1 MFDNAVYAEES
12 ILVENHSLI
21 DGGSAGVATHPD
33 GSGTTV
39 LHQAD
44 IEGQIRSEEMDLP
57 MISPPEYPP
66 FNNPRAPIVG
76 STIMLPTG
84 NGQYESIELRTGDRL
99 EFLPVPDFVDT
110 PDHIGEI
117 TLYVTGDAVAQQFS
131 EMIIDEQ
138 ANLVLYLGGDL
149 LLRNRTLFNTLAQ
162 DPKKCLILGV
172 GDDDDMQELV
182 FDNQVVL
189 YGVIYAPR
197 AHVRLDN
204 NTEVHGAIV
213 ARSVEVSNE
222 SELYYDESLSEASV
236 TDIGVKF
243 VVDRWQEQ

>member
-1 MFDNAVYAEES
+1 MGEVEMNRRNLLKSRMTGSAMALALLVILLLSVVGIGLVNLGFQSRVLAIEDATEISARCAADAALTKAIYEMNEKLEVQPWNDNHLPSAENVQLLGSDATYSYTVTGDTDSGFTVEAVGRSGLTERRVTATLRLRGMFDNAVYAEES

-99 EFLPVPDFVDT
+99 E
-110 PDHIGEI
+110 
-117 TLYVTGDAVAQQFS
+117 
-131 EMIIDEQ
+131 
-138 ANLVLYLGGDL
+138 
-149 LLRNRTLFNTLAQ
+149 
-162 DPKKCLILGV
+162 
-172 GDDDDMQELV
+172 
-182 FDNQVVL
+182 
-189 YGVIYAPR
+189 
-197 AHVRLDN
+197 
-204 NTEVHGAIV
+204 
-213 ARSVEVSNE
+213 
-222 SELYYDESLSEASV
+222 
-236 TDIGVKF
+236 
-243 VVDRWQEQ
+243 